1 MLKLIRLNG
10 EPLYVNYLQ
19 VLYVERIPETK
30 VKLTTGDYYLVKNT
44 LDDIEEQ
51 VRREMH
57 EILTFKEKVKPEN
70 SDSAV

>member
-10 EPLYVNYLQ
+10 DPLYVNYLQ
-19 VLYVERIPETK
+19 VLYVEQIPETK

-57 EILTFKEKVKPEN
+57 DILTFTGKDKPEDP
-70 SDSAV
+70 DSAV

>member
-30 VKLTTGDYYLVKNT
+30 LKLTTGDYYLVKNS
-44 LDDIEEQ
+44 LEDIEYQ
-51 VRREMH
+51 VKREMH
-57 EILTFKEKVKPEN
+57 EILTFTEKEKPDN

>member
-57 EILTFKEKVKPEN
+57 EILTFKGKDKPEN